1 MFFTLSKVL
10 WFFVQPLHLITL
22 LGIAAAAMAGL
33 RRRRAAIALAVVALL
48 LVLLVGFVPIPAA
61 ALRVLE
67 DRFPPPEL
75 GDVEPDGIIVVGG
88 AIIAGRLPLERATVT
103 LNAQAERMTSALV
116 LARRYPQVPVV
127 YTGGSG
133 ALFPDGLSEAEVARR
148 FFEEQGLDLQ
158 RLVLEGGSRNT
169 YENAVNSSKLVDP
182 APDSRWIILTSAFH
196 MPRTVGVFRAQGWNV
211 IPYPVDYLTSSS
223 SPRAAFDLHDG
234 ADLSWYAL
242 HEWLGLIAYRLTG
255 KTARLLPGPLPT
267 DGH

>member
-10 WFFVQPLHLITL
+10 WFLVQPLHLIAL
-22 LGIAAAAMAGL
+22 LGIAAAALAGL
-33 RRRRAAIALAVVALL
+33 RRRRAAASVAGAALL
-48 LVLLVGFVPIPAA
+48 LVLLIGFLPVPAA

-67 DRFPPPEL
+67 DRFPSPEL

-88 AIIAGRLPLERATVT
+88 AIIAGRLPLERATVS

-116 LARRYPQVPVV
+116 LGRRYPAVPVV

-133 ALFPDGLSEAEVARR
+133 ALFPDGLGEAEVARR
-148 FFEEQGLDLQ
+148 FFEEQGLDLR

-169 YENAVNSSKLVDP
+169 YENAVNSRKLVDP
-182 APDSRWIILTSAFH
+182 APESRWIIITSAFH

-211 IPYPVDYLTSSS
+211 IPYPVDYLTSPSTPS
-223 SPRAAFDLHDG
+223 ADFNLHAG

-255 KTARLLPGPLPT
+255 KTAELLPGPLP
-267 DGH
+267 